1 MTRTTKKNHTLPWLF
16 ASPISRASKSGILSL
31 SSFCPGQDNHW
42 INFIPKSLYLASTS
56 TTLKVEQSVLLPLVK
71 EHLHLEG
78 DLWQN
83 KQPHFSHIYTS
94 QSSVA
99 QNFAFLPPHADHRHG
114 IQLPYSCMC
123 VLFSPGAVSAVCF
136 FISVG
141 FFFFNLF
148 ASFPSEGGSRGWPL
162 SPSNSQKRS
171 VCSSTVYPQEESYFA
186 ICMAWTLCF
195 NPKSNI
201 RCMRLFFFFISLSVW
216 PAAQSLISACQSDP
230 NCYLKFFWLISPHR
244 LKQNNSATVFTLFLL
259 PSWCLLSVFS
269 NIPCLLSRSQQYIS
283 NGN

>member
-1 MTRTTKKNHTLPWLF
+1 MSGKTSSHILPIFTLLRAQWQKTLPFCHLMLTTGMGYSYPTPACVSIFLQEQFLEFVSLF
-16 ASPISRASKSGILSL
+16 
-31 SSFCPGQDNHW
+31 
-42 INFIPKSLYLASTS
+42 
-56 TTLKVEQSVLLPLVK
+56 
-71 EHLHLEG
+71 
-78 DLWQN
+78 LW
-83 KQPHFSHIYTS
+83 
-94 QSSVA
+94 
-99 QNFAFLPPHADHRHG
+99 D
-114 IQLPYSCMC
+114 
-123 VLFSPGAVSAVCF
+123 
-136 FISVG
+136 
-141 FFFFNLF
+141 FFFNLF

-201 RCMRLFFFFISLSVW
+201 RCMRLFFFLISLAVW

-283 NGN
+283 DGN